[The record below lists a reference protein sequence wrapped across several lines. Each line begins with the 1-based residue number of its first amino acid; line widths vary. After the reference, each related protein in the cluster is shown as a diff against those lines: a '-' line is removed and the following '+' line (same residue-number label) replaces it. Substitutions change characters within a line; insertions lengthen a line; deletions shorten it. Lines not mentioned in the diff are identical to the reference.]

1 MHAKRVNVI
10 IMDKIRSDYQKSKK
24 RAIFLDYDGTLTGF
38 KKNPNDAKPNEELHQ
53 LLYRLEEDPRNVI
66 TIISGRDR
74 ASLESWFEG
83 HKINLIVEHGVWS
96 RKVDREWKMLSNA
109 TDTWKSSIQPILET
123 FVDRTPGTFI
133 EEKNY
138 SLVWHFRKAEPEQ
151 ADLRA
156 NELKDELTTMI
167 ANHNLEIL
175 EGNKVIEVKTGGINK
190 GIAALQFLKNKDFDF
205 VFAVGDDW
213 TDEYMFRELP
223 ETAHTV
229 KVGLKHTAAKYKV
242 ESVSAVRTFLAELT
256 K

>member
-1 MHAKRVNVI
+1 M
-10 IMDKIRSDYQKSKK
+10 
-24 RAIFLDYDGTLTGF
+24 T
-38 KKNPNDAKPNEELHQ
+38 
-53 LLYRLEEDPRNVI
+53 
-66 TIISGRDR
+66 
-74 ASLESWFEG
+74 
-83 HKINLIVEHGVWS
+83 
-96 RKVDREWKMLSNA
+96 SNA
-109 TDTWKSSIQPILET
+109 TDTWKPSIRPILES
-123 FVDRTPGTFI
+123 FVDQTPGSFI

-151 ADLRA
+151 GDLRA

-190 GIAALQFLKNKDFDF
+190 GVATMQFLQNKNFDF
-205 VFAVGDDW
+205 IFAVGDDW

-223 ETAHTV
+223 ESAHSI

-242 ESVSAVRTFLAELT
+242 ESVFAVRTLLAELA